1 MKASDAVVGD
11 RGSRQLDVG
20 YVLHC
25 SSAGSHVIWVGDMGY
40 VPAHWQYLGC
50 IPPHGGLQTDG
61 EATTEKTGWDV
72 CVTPDGGYD
81 CGGGHAEG
89 GDLCHPPP
97 EHSRTVHCDR
107 AHFGPVSGGVSMPW
121 DRGV

>member
-1 MKASDAVVGD
+1 MAEVKASDAVVGD

-72 CVTPDGGYD
+72 VASPSVCRPP
-81 CGGGHAEG
+81 CGGM
-89 GDLCHPPP
+89 HP
-97 EHSRTVHCDR
+97 RYYQGAGT
-107 AHFGPVSGGVSMPW
+107 
-121 DRGV
+121 